1 MEKVAVIGNA
11 PRREIEYRYLGRAEL
26 CYNPEYENEKSKN
39 EYSAVFLT
47 NGARQEDAEKWIGNE
62 HLRRAETDKE
72 LFAEMDFF
80 FGIPER
86 LEIERKFLISRPEE
100 SLLASF
106 PVCDFV
112 EISQAYINKHGER
125 FRVRKRGKNG
135 EYIYIKTQKIKIS
148 DIKRTELESRITK
161 EEYENAVKGERV
173 LSKRRY
179 LILYKN
185 RCFELDVFEFRK
197 DIALLEIEL
206 KSENEQFEI
215 PLGINVVREVT
226 QEAEYRNSVI
236 AQKYGVFADE

>member
-11 PRREIEYRYLGRAEL
+11 PRREIENRYSGRAEL
-26 CYNPEYENEKSKN
+26 CFNPEDENEKSKN

-125 FRVRKRGKNG
+125 FRARKRGKNG

-185 RCFELDVFEFRK
+185 KCFELDVFEFWK

-215 PLGINVVREVT
+215 PLGINVIREVT
-226 QEAEYRNSVI
+226 QEAKYRNSVI